1 MRTWQKIGIG
11 VLIAILLALLA
22 LVMFQFSGKEDE
34 RICNQ
39 IVVKIKDQDQLQFI
53 DEAKVLKILQRS
65 GLKLRGEKVKDLKIS
80 EIKDVLLSTS
90 MIKQADCY
98 VTPSG
103 DLNIDIWQR
112 EPVFRVIATPGY
124 YVDAE
129 GKIMDIS
136 SDFVVYV
143 PVVTGAVSQKMATGD
158 LLQFILFLQ
167 KNDFWN
173 AQIEQIDVT
182 PSKEIVLI
190 PRVGDHEIEL
200 GTLDNYESK
209 LKKLEIFYLKGLN
222 KIGWGDYKTISLKYK
237 DQVVCTK
244 NRE

>member
-1 MRTWQKIGIG
+1 MKTWQKIGIG
-11 VLIAILLALLA
+11 VLIALLLAFLA

-34 RICNQ
+34 RVCNQ
-39 IVVKIKDQDQLQFI
+39 IVVKIKDQKQLQFV

-65 GLKLRGEKVKDLKIS
+65 NLKLKGEKVKDLKIS
-80 EIKDVLLSTS
+80 EIKNALLNTS
-90 MIKQADCY
+90 VIKQADCY
-98 VTPSG
+98 VTPAG

-112 EPVFRVIATPGY
+112 EPVFRVIATPDY

-129 GKIMDIS
+129 GKIMDVS

-143 PVVTGAVSQKMATGD
+143 PVVTGAVSQKMVTGD

-182 PSKEIVLI
+182 PAKEIILI

-209 LKKLEIFYLKGLN
+209 LKKLEIFYLNGLN

-244 NRE
+244 K